1 MARMCNQMKATLV
14 LMVLIVT
21 AISRL
26 AVALERSDIDVEH
39 YSLEYRISFDGE
51 YVFQNALAG
60 SVNIR
65 FRNIGNEG
73 ITDLPLLLN
82 RLMRYGKVTDDKG
95 RALQIQSRLM
105 ELENFEFFQANTGI
119 VHLAESLRPGDS
131 TELSISF
138 HGRLTG
144 YVGAGMLYTREYLD
158 PAFTILRSEVLPWPQ
173 IAEPDWLEVRR
184 GWADPFDW
192 TAEFDVPISH
202 RVANGEPVEV
212 IAQGDRQFF
221 RYRSTRP
228 DTYLVFP
235 IAPYIEVPVGA
246 NRIFHLPGSQAG
258 AQRVAEKMT
267 QAMSL
272 FEGWFGPLAQEGG
285 VSIIEIPEGFGSQA
299 KFPTIIQTADAFNS
313 TEEIG
318 QLYHELSHLWNVD
331 THEPQSPRLEEGL
344 ATFLQD
350 LVDVKLGG
358 NTSLDESMADISSR
372 ITDTYKRNPEYQD
385 IAIADFGRE
394 GVTGL
399 SYGVGALFY
408 YDLYKSLGEE
418 EFIGLLRGYYGAH
431 MDGGG
436 NFDALVEYYREHLP
450 DDSANLVDQWLV
462 ETGYVTKLKVN

>member
-1 MARMCNQMKATLV
+1 
-14 LMVLIVT
+14 
-21 AISRL
+21 
-26 AVALERSDIDVEH
+26 
-39 YSLEYRISFDGE
+39 
-51 YVFQNALAG
+51 
-60 SVNIR
+60 
-65 FRNIGNEG
+65 
-73 ITDLPLLLN
+73 
-82 RLMRYGKVTDDKG
+82 MRYGKVTDDKG

-131 TELSISF
+131 IELSISF

-144 YVGAGMLYTREYLD
+144 YVGAGMLYTRENLD
-158 PAFTILRSEVLPWPQ
+158 PEFTILRSEVLPWPQ
-173 IAEPDWLEVRR
+173 IAEPDWLEVRH

-212 IAQGDRQFF
+212 IAQGDRRIF

-235 IAPYIEVPVGA
+235 IAPYTEVQVGA

-267 QAMSL
+267 VVMSL
-272 FEGWFGPLAQEGG
+272 FESWFGPLAQEGG
-285 VSIIEIPEGFGSQA
+285 LSIIEIPEGFGSQA

-313 TEEIG
+313 AEEIG

-344 ATFLQD
+344 ATFLQG

-358 NTSLDESMADISSR
+358 ITSLDEYMADISSR

-408 YDLYKSLGEE
+408 YDLYRSLGEE
-418 EFIGLLRGYYGAH
+418 KFISLLNGYYGAYTN
-431 MDGGG
+431 GGG
-436 NFDALVEYYREHLP
+436 NFDALVTYYRKHVG
-450 DDSANLVDQWLV
+450 DDFARLVDEWLV
-462 ETGYVTKLKVN
+462 GTDYVTKLKVN

>member
-1 MARMCNQMKATLV
+1 MKATLV

-21 AISRL
+21 AFSRL

-39 YSLEYRISFDGE
+39 YSLKYIISFDGE
-51 YVFQNALAG
+51 YVFQNSLAG

-65 FRNIGNEG
+65 FRNIGDEG

-82 RLMRYGKVTDDKG
+82 RLMRYGKVTDHKG
-95 RALQIQSRLM
+95 RALQIQSRLV
-105 ELENFEFFQANTGI
+105 ELENFEFFQANSGI
-119 VHLAESLRPGDS
+119 VHLAESLRSGDS
-131 TELSISF
+131 IELSISF

-173 IAEPDWLEVRR
+173 IAEPDWLEVRH

-192 TAEFDVPISH
+192 TAEFDVPVSH
-202 RVANGEPVEV
+202 HVANGEPVEV
-212 IAQGDRQFF
+212 IAQGDREIF

-235 IAPYIEVPVGA
+235 IAPYTEVQVGA

-267 QAMSL
+267 AAMSL
-272 FEGWFGPLAQEGG
+272 YESWFGPLAQEGG
-285 VSIIEIPEGFGSQA
+285 LSIIEIPEGFGSQA
-299 KFPTIIQTADAFNS
+299 KFPTIIQTADAFHS
-313 TEEIG
+313 AEDIG

-331 THEPQSPRLEEGL
+331 SHEPQSPRLEEGL
-344 ATFLQD
+344 ATFLQC

-358 NTSLDESMADISSR
+358 NTNLDEYMADISSR
-372 ITDTYKRNPEYQD
+372 MTERYKRNPEYQE

-408 YDLYKSLGEE
+408 YDLYRSLGEKK
-418 EFIGLLRGYYGAH
+418 FISLLNGYYGAYSN
-431 MDGGG
+431 GGG
-436 NFDALVEYYREHLP
+436 NFDALAAYYRKHLN
-450 DDSANLVDQWLV
+450 DDSARLVDEWLV
-462 ETGYVTKLKVN
+462 GTSYIAKLKLN